1 MQSAKILVLL
11 LGTGI
16 LVVAGEV
23 GADSVD
29 VWMEGTDLC
38 KSWSIQDPNGTCQC
52 AQNNYW
58 IQCYVGSRATELKYQ
73 SCATYDN
80 ATSTAHVGLCPF
92 NHLPV
97 RYGRQLVTD
106 IPVPNIN
113 LTSFMCG
120 PLNRTGVLCSQCK
133 EGLGPALLNY
143 SYPCLKCSEYNWAS
157 YFAATLLPATVFLG
171 VIVIFRIDT
180 FSPSLSYFTLHCQ
193 LVSLLFHR
201 FPNILYST
209 GHFYARISG
218 VIVIT
223 SYGIW
228 NLDFLRVLLPPFCVS
243 SEMDMRTVLALEYV
257 VALYPLLCIIA
268 LYVVIEMHARGY
280 KALVVLWKPFHPVFY
295 RFRKVLNIRGSVINA
310 FATFICLSYSKILAT
325 SFNLIFSGGVYNTTH
340 GSVHHKGKFLFY
352 NASIPFSDV
361 GNAPY
366 FVLAVTM
373 LAVFCLLPL
382 LALLLL
388 HTRFCRC
395 LRKFKLLL
403 EVVKNCQKHYKDGS
417 HGTSDLRSFSAL
429 PFVVRLLMLLTLS
442 VGLGFDHADVARFS
456 IGFVAS
462 LSIAYSHPYKE
473 RKYNYLDTFWFS
485 LLTFALFGVD
495 FDMLIFTVLVAGT
508 LLPMMYM
515 SAVVVYLCVRWC
527 LRARCVQHCF
537 RLLLMLLCCCKLRS
551 CYSQFGD
558 QLHDQ
563 LPHDQIPHDQ
573 LPHDQLP
580 HRLLNPTEYEPLLQ
594 K

>member
-1 MQSAKILVLL
+1 MTIMLCAEILILL
-11 LGTGI
+11 VGTGI

-23 GADSVD
+23 GADSVY
-29 VWMEGTDLC
+29 MQTEGTDLC
-38 KSWSIQDPNGTCQC
+38 KSWSIQDFNGTCQC
-52 AQNNYW
+52 AQRNYL
-58 IQCYVGSRATELKYQ
+58 IRCYAGSKATGLKYQ
-73 SCATYDN
+73 GCTTYDN
-80 ATSTAHVGLCPF
+80 TTSTAYVGHCPF
-92 NHLPV
+92 NHLHV
-97 RYGRQLVTD
+97 HYEREFVAD

-113 LTSFMCG
+113 VTSFMCG

-143 SYPCLKCSEYNWAS
+143 SYPCLKCSGYNWAS

-201 FPNILYST
+201 SPNSLYST
-209 GHFYARISG
+209 GHFYAWISG

-228 NLDFLRVLLPPFCVS
+228 NLDFLRVVLPPFCVS
-243 SEMDMRTVLALEYV
+243 SEMDMRTVLALEYM
-257 VALYPLLCIIA
+257 VALYPFLCIIA

-325 SFNLIFSGGVYNTTH
+325 SFNLMFFASVYNTTH
-340 GSVHHKGKFLFY
+340 GSVDHKGNFLFY

-373 LAVFCLLPL
+373 LTVFCLLPL

-395 LRKFKLLL
+395 LRSS
-403 EVVKNCQKHYKDGS
+403 NCCWK
-417 HGTSDLRSFSAL
+417 
-429 PFVVRLLMLLTLS
+429 
-442 VGLGFDHADVARFS
+442 
-456 IGFVAS
+456 
-462 LSIAYSHPYKE
+462 
-473 RKYNYLDTFWFS
+473 
-485 LLTFALFGVD
+485 
-495 FDMLIFTVLVAGT
+495 
-508 LLPMMYM
+508 
-515 SAVVVYLCVRWC
+515 
-527 LRARCVQHCF
+527 
-537 RLLLMLLCCCKLRS
+537 
-551 CYSQFGD
+551 
-558 QLHDQ
+558 
-563 LPHDQIPHDQ
+563 
-573 LPHDQLP
+573 
-580 HRLLNPTEYEPLLQ
+580 
-594 K
+594 